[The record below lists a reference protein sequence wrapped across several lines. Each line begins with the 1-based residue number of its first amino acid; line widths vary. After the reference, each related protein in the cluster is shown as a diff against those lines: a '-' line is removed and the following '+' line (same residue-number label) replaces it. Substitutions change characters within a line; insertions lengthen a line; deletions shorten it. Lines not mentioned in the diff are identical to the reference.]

1 MSIEASL
8 TRDLHIRFIDARA
21 ITNEARIRCG
31 IEGYPTR
38 EQQSIIQAE
47 AIKIFQEK
55 PETEKD
61 MLRRMNYNLE
71 LIKSNHSGHSNGSS
85 SKPTRRTTVGGSETQ
100 DESESSSSDSA
111 STHSRK
117 GWFQR
122 RFSNDDL

>member
-38 EQQSIIQAE
+38 EQQGIIQAE

-55 PETEKD
+55 PEMEKES
-61 MLRRMNYNLE
+61 LRRMNSNLE
-71 LIKSNHSGHSNGSS
+71 IIKSNHSCGESSTS
-85 SKPTRRTTVGGSETQ
+85 SKSSRRIPSQT
-100 DESESSSSDSA
+100 
-111 STHSRK
+111 
-117 GWFQR
+117 
-122 RFSNDDL
+122 

>member
-85 SKPTRRTTVGGSETQ
+85 SKPTRRTVGGSETQ